1 MAWSSPGSKRGGSS
15 RSLAPWNDLCILID
29 KVKLVSASQLAVLKY
44 KEEAVWQTQRRHTEG
59 GRKEGAGGGQG
70 GGRRWPV
77 ADSRKPRRVQQR
89 QPITVSL
96 PQPYRLPHT
105 RDVGSDVPNSI
116 IKDGDNTA
124 AIVGKH
130 MILTSTI
137 ECYRE
142 ETQRDAGT
150 EAQQQDHAARGGE
163 GPL

>member
-1 MAWSSPGSKRGGSS
+1 MEGLKVKIKCAGLDEESFKVAWSTPGSKRGGSS

-77 ADSRKPRRVQQR
+77 ADSRKPRRVPQR

-96 PQPYRLPHT
+96 PHPYRLPHP
-105 RDVGSDVPNSI
+105 RCGIRCASFDHRRRRQHGSHRGQAHDPHQHHRVLP
-116 IKDGDNTA
+116 GGNTA
-124 AIVGKH
+124 
-130 MILTSTI
+130 
-137 ECYRE
+137 
-142 ETQRDAGT
+142 
-150 EAQQQDHAARGGE
+150 
-163 GPL
+163 

>member
-44 KEEAVWQTQRRHTEG
+44 KEEAVAETAAAHRRRPQRRRRRRT
-59 GRKEGAGGGQG
+59 RRRQKMAGDRFQEATA
-70 GGRRWPV
+70 RST
-77 ADSRKPRRVQQR
+77 ASTNYS
-89 QPITVSL
+89 IFTTTLSL
-96 PQPYRLPHT
+96 ATHT
-105 RDVGSDVPNSI
+105 RDVGSDVPISI